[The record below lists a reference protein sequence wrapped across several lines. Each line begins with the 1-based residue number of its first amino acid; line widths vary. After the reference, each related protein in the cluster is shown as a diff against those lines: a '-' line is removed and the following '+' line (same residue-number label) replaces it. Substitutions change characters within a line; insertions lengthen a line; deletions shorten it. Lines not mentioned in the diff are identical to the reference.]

1 MLIRPDTVSEAYF
14 DTSGKRVKEGV
25 APHAIGVPAALR
37 AALRIPA
44 RPQAGIT
51 ELTPP
56 ETATACLELHSG
68 PAVINIQV
76 NADVTSYTHDSP
88 YRILEASFRGD
99 ICTGPEVTQW
109 QVTDGYIGESFL
121 LLAAERVPP
130 TNEARDAELAV
141 GSCAQ
146 SIIILGIYKN
156 PSSYPG
162 IFGFNGELFSFSH
175 TTLFKGWQAC
185 S

>member
-1 MLIRPDTVSEAYF
+1 MLIRPDTASAAYF
-14 DTSGKRVKEGV
+14 DTSGRRVRQGV
-25 APHAIGVPAALR
+25 APHAIGVPATLR

-44 RPQAGIT
+44 QPQAGVR
-51 ELTPP
+51 ELTLP

-76 NADVTSYTHDSP
+76 TADVTSYTHDSP
-88 YRILEASFRGD
+88 YTILEASFSGD
-99 ICTGPEVTQW
+99 ICTGPEATQW
-109 QVTDGYIGESFL
+109 QVTDGYIGETFM
-121 LLAAERVPP
+121 LLAAERVSP
-130 TNEARDAELAV
+130 TNAAQEAESVV

-162 IFGFNGELFSFSH
+162 IFGFNGEIFSFSH